1 MSLTIKW
8 QLVWKGEDTK
18 GMNDGGNGLCCMTN
32 NNFNQKVRTL
42 QVIADLRDAFVADV
56 VIFPQLVP
64 SGEGNAGGAC
74 VR

>member
-1 MSLTIKW
+1 M
-8 QLVWKGEDTK
+8 VWKGEDTK

-56 VIFPQLVP
+56 VIFPQQVP
-64 SGEGNAGGAC
+64 SGEGIAFE
-74 VR
+74 